1 MYVRPPNSARER
13 VRLPENYS
21 GNAFSNDPRAD
32 MPPPVRIPRGYDAAP
47 QKEKHVPSDYGGE
60 IIPQAD
66 DVPQEE
72 FEAQII
78 PRDNSDGEK
87 TDETVEASAHAKR
100 SPSIFDSL
108 LPPIKS
114 LDRSFPFGHGI
125 GSEELL
131 ILGMMMLVYLSD
143 NEKGHFDH
151 EFMILLGL
159 LLFAG

>member
-1 MYVRPPNSARER
+1 MYVRPPNSARDR
-13 VRLPENYS
+13 VRIPENYS

-32 MPPPVRIPRGYDAAP
+32 MPPPVRIPRGYDAPP
-47 QKEKHVPSDYGGE
+47 QKEKHVPADYGGE

-72 FEAQII
+72 LETQII
-78 PRDNSDGEK
+78 PRDNA
-87 TDETVEASAHAKR
+87 DEDKNDEDVATSARAKR
-100 SPSIFDSL
+100 APSIFDSV

-131 ILGMMMLVYLSD
+131 ILGLMMLVYLSD
-143 NEKGHFDH
+143 SEKGHFDH

>member
-1 MYVRPPNSARER
+1 
-13 VRLPENYS
+13 
-21 GNAFSNDPRAD
+21 
-32 MPPPVRIPRGYDAAP
+32 MPPPVRIPRGYDAPP
-47 QKEKHVPSDYGGE
+47 QKEKHVPADYGVE

-66 DVPQEE
+66 EIPQEE
-72 FEAQII
+72 LEAQII
-78 PRDNSDGEK
+78 PRDNNDSEK
-87 TDETVEASAHAKR
+87 IDETVEASARAKR

-131 ILGMMMLVYLSD
+131 ILGLMMLVYLSD
-143 NEKGHFDH
+143 SEKGHFDH